1 MKQSNALRS
10 RFYVELI
17 LAAAALIVALV
28 TLVWN
33 DWIEIV
39 FKVDPD
45 AGNGSLEKAIV
56 VALIAAA
63 ILAAWLART
72 EWRRAAAADLTI
84 RP

>member
-1 MKQSNALRS
+1 MSAVRP
-10 RFYVELI
+10 RFYVELV
-17 LAAAALIVALV
+17 LAVAALVLALV

-56 VALIAAA
+56 IVLLAAA
-63 ILAAWLART
+63 VIAAWLART
-72 EWRRAAAADLTI
+72 EWRRASAEITVGT
-84 RP
+84 